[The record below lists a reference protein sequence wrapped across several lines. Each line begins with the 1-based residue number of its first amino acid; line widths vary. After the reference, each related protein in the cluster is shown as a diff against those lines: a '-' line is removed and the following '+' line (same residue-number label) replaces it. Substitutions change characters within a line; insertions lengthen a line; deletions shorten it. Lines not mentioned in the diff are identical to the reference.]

1 MRIRNWFIAAALL
14 LAVTSRNAFS
24 QAYGTINGTV
34 TDPAGASVVGARV
47 SATNLANGQ
56 TRTVQTNQDGLYIIT
71 SLNPATYNVSVEQ
84 SGFKKVTRTS
94 VVLQASQSLTL
105 NLSLTVGGANEQ
117 VTVEA
122 DLDQVDTSTPT
133 LKEVVD
139 PTRMVEMP
147 LNGRNAATLT
157 TLVAGAVVAPSN
169 NSNQGN
175 AKTFPAAVSIAVNGT
190 RENQTGYYL
199 DGAPNMDNLSNIN
212 QPFPFPDA
220 LQEFSVQTSNYN
232 AEYGQNAGGVVSIV
246 TKSGTNQFHGSAFE
260 FIRNRVFNAANFFG
274 YTSGKKTV
282 DPLKR
287 NQFGGTIGG
296 PVIKDNTF
304 FFGGYQG
311 TRIRS
316 LQGGLSSFVPTTAN
330 MTGDFSNLSATI
342 KDPDTGVVIPSKF
355 ISPTRFDPASLK
367 MLTYIPSG
375 GTTGQ
380 VFYSTPIIQ
389 NYDEYIL
396 RGDHKI
402 SSKDTLVG
410 RYYYDRFYNVGSYGG
425 NLLAYRQGSTIGSH
439 NATIHEMHI
448 FSPTL
453 LNDFRIGF
461 SRMVSIRQP
470 PAGTPNVATFGV
482 PIYQPTTAPAIQSIS
497 ISGYFS
503 TGANPTAKFPRTNFS
518 YIDDIHW
525 VHGKHS
531 FAFGGIFEKD
541 QLNMVNVLGLPGTF
555 TFSGDT
561 TGSAIVDFLT
571 GRLRTFGQA
580 NGQHIKNRVWVLNG
594 YAQDS
599 YRINNRLT
607 LTYGVRYEPSRVW
620 HDSLFPQ
627 NQAFHPENIAPGVH
641 STVFPNAPAGLLFSG
656 DKGVPQDGTTGDYT
670 NIAPRVGF
678 AIDPWGNGKT
688 SIRAGFGIFYDS
700 RIPSLTN
707 NRMLGAAPYSATV
720 SLTTPVG
727 HFSNPYQGITNPFPA
742 VFPPSSSAT
751 FVTPVQVYT
760 WDIHN
765 KFITPRNYMM
775 NLAVEQDLGHGFL
788 ARFAYV
794 GSRGQHMTV
803 TLEQNPAVYIPFQTG
818 STTSACTLSTDQRRV
833 YNDPGAA
840 CTNSAP
846 PTTPFTNIY
855 TQSNSANSWY
865 HSGQF
870 SLTKTLSHGLTI
882 LANYTWSKSTDNL
895 PFNTDAAT
903 FGTSGYY
910 VLPITTPNF
919 RKFDQGLSD
928 YNHANVFVTSYVW
941 QTPKLQNMN
950 GFTRSVL
957 GNWETSGIFTAES
970 GAPLN
975 VTAGVDQSKTGIGSD
990 RAQWSGA
997 SPYQKGACSGTTAA
1011 CRQWLNRSAFSLPAV
1026 GTPGNVGKGQFI
1038 GPGFWDWDMSAVKNF
1053 PFTER
1058 FGMQFRAEFFNT
1070 FNHTNFSYNAA
1081 GVTSGG
1087 TTAGSVTQANPSLA
1101 SFGEILGAADPR
1113 ILQFALKFSF

>member
-1 MRIRNWFIAAALL
+1 MRIKSWLQAAALL
-14 LAVTSRNAFS
+14 LVFTTSNAWT

-34 TDPAGASVVGARV
+34 TDPAGESVVGAKV
-47 SATNLANGQ
+47 MVTNLANGQ
-56 TRTVQTNQDGLYIIT
+56 TRTVQTNQDGLFVIP
-71 SLNPATYNVSVEQ
+71 SLNPATYTVSVEQ
-84 SGFKKVTRTS
+84 GGFKKVTQS
-94 VVLQASQSLTL
+94 NVVLQASQSLTL
-105 NLSLTVGGANEQ
+105 NIPLSVGGVNEQ

-122 DLDQVDTSTPT
+122 DLEQVDTSTPT

-157 TLVAGAVVAPSN
+157 TLVAGAVIAPSN

-199 DGAPNMDNLSNIN
+199 DGAPNIDVISNIN

-260 FIRNRVFNAANFFG
+260 FIRNRVFNAANYFG
-274 YTSGKKTV
+274 YTAGKKTV

-296 PVIKDNTF
+296 PVLRDKTF

-316 LQGGLSSFVPTTAN
+316 NQGGLSSFVPTTAN
-330 MTGDFSNLSATI
+330 MNGDFSNLSATI

-355 ISPTRFDPASLK
+355 ISPSRFDPASMK

-380 VFYSTPIIQ
+380 VFYSLPIIQ

-410 RYYYDRFYNVGSYGG
+410 RYYYNRFYNVGSFGG
-425 NLLAYRQGSTIGSH
+425 NLLAYRQGSTISSH
-439 NATIHEMHI
+439 NATIQEMHV
-448 FSPTL
+448 FSAQL

-461 SRMVSIRQP
+461 SRIVSIRQP
-470 PAGTPNVATFGV
+470 PVGTPTVATFGV
-482 PIYQPTTAPAIQSIS
+482 PIYQPPTAPAIQSIS
-497 ISGYFS
+497 VSGYFS
-503 TGANPTAKFPRTNFS
+503 TGANPTAKFPRTDFS
-518 YIDDIHW
+518 YTDDLHW

-555 TFSGDT
+555 SFSGDT
-561 TGSAIVDFLT
+561 TGSALVDFMT

-580 NGQHIKNRVWVLNG
+580 NGQHVKNRDWVLNG

-599 YRINNRLT
+599 YRISARLT
-607 LTYGVRYEPSRVW
+607 LSYGVRYEPSQVW
-620 HDSLFPQ
+620 HDLWPQ
-627 NQAFHPENIAPGVH
+627 NQSFHPENIAAGVH
-641 STVFPNAPAGLLFSG
+641 SAMFPNAPAGLLFSG
-656 DKGVPQDGTTGDYT
+656 DKGVPEDGTTGDFR
-670 NIAPRVGF
+670 NISPRVGF
-678 AIDPWGNGKT
+678 AFDPWGNGKT
-688 SIRAGFGIFYDS
+688 SIRGGFGIFYDS
-700 RIPSLTN
+700 RIPAFSN
-707 NRMLGAAPYSATV
+707 NRELGAAPYSATV

-751 FVTPVQVYT
+751 FVTPVQVFT

-775 NLAVEQDLGHGFL
+775 NLAVEQDLGHGVMS
-788 ARFAYV
+788 RIAYV
-794 GSRGQHMTV
+794 GSRGQHMTT
-803 TLEQNPAVYIPFQTG
+803 TLEQNPAQYIQYQTG
-818 STTSACTLSTDQRRV
+818 STTSACSLSTDQRRL
-833 YNDPGAA
+833 YNDPGAT

-846 PTTPFTNIY
+846 PATPFTNIY
-855 TQSNSANSWY
+855 TQSNSGNSWY
-865 HSGQF
+865 HSAQF
-870 SLTKTLSHGLTI
+870 SLTKPLSHGLTV
-882 LANYTWSKSTDNL
+882 LANYTWSKSTDSL
-895 PFNTDAAT
+895 PFGTDAAT
-903 FGTSGYY
+903 FATAGYY
-910 VLPITTPNF
+910 VLPITAPNF
-919 RKFDQGLSD
+919 RRFDEGLSD

-941 QTPKLQNMN
+941 QTPKLQKSN
-950 GFTRSVL
+950 GLTHSLL
-957 GNWETSGIFTAES
+957 GNWETSGIFTGES

-975 VTAGVDQSKTGIGSD
+975 VTAGVDQSKTGIGAD

-997 SPYQKGACSGTTAA
+997 LPYQKGACTGTTAA

-1038 GPGFWDWDMSAVKNF
+1038 GPGFWDWDMSAVKNI
-1053 PFTER
+1053 PFNER
-1058 FGMQFRAEFFNT
+1058 IGMQFRAEFFNT

>member
-1 MRIRNWFIAAALL
+1 MRLKFWLFAAAIF
-14 LAVTSRNAFS
+14 LAITSCRVWAQS
-24 QAYGTINGTV
+24 YGTINGTV
-34 TDPAGASVVGARV
+34 TDPAGAALPR
-47 SATNLANGQ
+47 ATVTVTNVANGQ
-56 TRTVQTNQDGLYIIT
+56 SRTVMTNQDGLFVMT
-71 SLNPATYNVSVEQ
+71 SLKPATYTITVEQ
-84 SGFKKVTRTS
+84 KGFKKVTQS
-94 VVLQASQSLTL
+94 NVVLQVSQSLTL
-105 NLSLTVGGANEQ
+105 NIPLTVGNVNEQ

-139 PTRMVEMP
+139 PARMTSIP

-199 DGAPNMDNLSNIN
+199 DGAPNIDIISNIN

-260 FIRNRVFNAANFFG
+260 FIRNRVFNAANYFG
-274 YTSGKKTV
+274 YLRGKKIV

-296 PVIKDNTF
+296 PIVRDRTF

-316 LQGGLSSFVPTTAN
+316 NQGGLSSFVPTTAN
-330 MTGDFSNLSATI
+330 MNGDFSNLSATI
-342 KDPDTGVVIPSKF
+342 RDPDTGAVIPNKYIDPS
-355 ISPTRFDPASLK
+355 RFDPASVK

-375 GTTGQ
+375 GTSGQ
-380 VFYSTPIIQ
+380 VSYSTPIIQ

-396 RGDHKI
+396 RGDHNI
-402 SSKDTLVG
+402 SSKDTLMG
-410 RYYYDRFYNVGSYGG
+410 RYYYNRFFNVGSYGG
-425 NLLAYRQGSTIGSH
+425 NLLAYRQGSTISSH
-439 NATIHEMHI
+439 NATIQEMHV
-448 FSPTL
+448 FSSNL
-453 LNDFRIGF
+453 LNDFRVGF
-461 SRMVSIRQP
+461 SRIVSIRQP
-470 PAGTPNVATFGV
+470 PAGTPTVATFGV

-497 ISGYFS
+497 VSGYFS
-503 TGANPTAKFPRTNFS
+503 TGALPTAKFPRTDFS
-518 YIDDIHW
+518 YTDDLHW

-531 FAFGGIFEKD
+531 FAFGVIFEKD

-555 TFSGDT
+555 SFSGDT
-561 TGSAIVDFLT
+561 TGSALVDFMT

-580 NGQHIKNRVWVLNG
+580 NGQHVKNRDWVLNG

-599 YRINNRLT
+599 YKISSRLT
-607 LTYGVRYEPSRVW
+607 LSYGVRYEPSHVW
-620 HDSLFPQ
+620 HNLWQQ
-627 NQAFHPENIAPGVH
+627 NQAFHPENIASDIH
-641 STVFPNAPAGLLFSG
+641 STMFPNAPAGLLFSG
-656 DKGVPQDGTTGDYT
+656 DKGVPEDGQTGDFA
-670 NIAPRVGF
+670 NVAPRVGF
-678 AIDPWGNGKT
+678 AWDVFGDGRT
-688 SIRAGFGIFYDS
+688 SVRGGFGIFYDS
-700 RIPSLTN
+700 RIPAFAN

-727 HFSNPYQGITNPFPA
+727 HFSNPYQGVTNPFPA

-751 FVTPVQVYT
+751 FVTPVQVFT

-775 NLAVEQDLGHGFL
+775 NLAVEQNLGRGVMS
-788 ARFAYV
+788 RIAYV
-794 GSRGQHMTV
+794 GSRGQHMTT
-803 TLEQNPAVYIPFQTG
+803 TLEQNPAQYIPFQSG
-818 STTSACTLSTDQRRV
+818 SATSACTLTTDQRRI
-833 YNDPGAA
+833 YNDPGAD

-846 PTTPFTNIY
+846 PAALFSNVFTQN
-855 TQSNSANSWY
+855 NSGNSWY
-865 HSGQF
+865 HSAQF
-870 SLTKTLSHGLTI
+870 SLTKPLSHGLTV
-882 LANYTWSKSTDNL
+882 LANYTWSKSTDSL
-895 PFNTDAAT
+895 PFGTDAAT
-903 FGTSGYY
+903 FGTAGYY
-910 VLPITTPNF
+910 VLPMTAPNF
-919 RKFDQGLSD
+919 RRYDEGLSD
-928 YNHANVFVTSYVW
+928 YNHTQVFVTSYVW
-941 QTPKLQNMN
+941 QTPKLAKMN
-950 GFTRSVL
+950 GFARSVL
-957 GNWETSGIFTAES
+957 GSWETSGIFTGES

-975 VTAGVDQSKTGIGSD
+975 VTAGVDQSKTGIGAD
-990 RAQWSGA
+990 RAQWAGG
-997 SPYQKGACSGTTAA
+997 SPYKKGACSGTTAP

-1026 GTPGNVGKGQFI
+1026 GTFGNVGKGQFI
-1038 GPGFWDWDMSAVKNF
+1038 GPGFWDWDMSAVKNIQ
-1053 PFTER
+1053 FTER
-1058 FGMQFRAEFFNT
+1058 YEMQFRAEFFNT

-1113 ILQFALKFSF
+1113 IMQFALKVSF

>member
-1 MRIRNWFIAAALL
+1 MRMKNWIAAAALML
-14 LAVTSRNAFS
+14 VFTASEAWT
-24 QAYGTINGTV
+24 QAYGTINGTITDSAGSSIPGANV
-34 TDPAGASVVGARV
+34 TV
-47 SATNLANGQ
+47 TNVANGQ
-56 TRTVQTNQDGLYIIT
+56 SRAVTTNQDGLYVVP
-71 SLNPATYNVSVEQ
+71 SLNPATYSVTVQ
-84 SGFKKVTRTS
+84 QPGFKKVTQS
-94 VVLQASQSLTL
+94 NVILQASQSLTL
-105 NLSLTVGGANEQ
+105 NIPLAVGGANEQ
-117 VTVEA
+117 VRVEA
-122 DLDQVDTSTPT
+122 DLDQVDVSTPT

-157 TLVAGAVVAPSN
+157 ALVAGAVVAPSN

-199 DGAPNMDNLSNIN
+199 DGAPNIDVISNIN

-220 LQEFSVQTSNYN
+220 LQEFSVQTSNYT

-246 TKSGTNQFHGSAFE
+246 TKSGTNVFHGSAFE
-260 FIRNRVFNAANFFG
+260 FIRNRIFNAANYFG

-287 NQFGGTIGG
+287 NQFGGTLGG
-296 PVIKDNTF
+296 PIFKDKTF

-311 TRIRS
+311 TRVRS
-316 LQGGLSSFVPTTAN
+316 NQGGLSSFVPTAAN
-330 MTGDFSNLSATI
+330 MNGDFSNISATI

-355 ISPTRFDPASLK
+355 ISPTRFDPASMK

-380 VFYSTPIIQ
+380 VSYTLPIIQ
-389 NYDEYIL
+389 NYDEYIA
-396 RGDHKI
+396 RGSHTI
-402 SSKDTLVG
+402 STKDTLMG
-410 RYYYDRFYNVGSYGG
+410 RYYYDRFYNVGSFGG
-425 NLLAYRQGSTIGSH
+425 NLLAYRQGSTISSH
-439 NATIHEMHI
+439 NATIQEMHV
-448 FSPTL
+448 FSPEL
-453 LNDFRIGF
+453 LNDFRFGF
-461 SRMVSIRQP
+461 TRIVSIRQP
-470 PAGTPNVATFGV
+470 PIGTPNVATFGV
-482 PIYQPTTAPAIQSIS
+482 PIYQPPTAPAIQSIS

-503 TGANPTAKFPRTNFS
+503 TGANPTAKFPRTDFS
-518 YIDDIHW
+518 YTDDVHW

-561 TGSAIVDFLT
+561 TGNALVDFMT

-580 NGQHIKNRVWVLNG
+580 NGQHVKNRDWVLNG
-594 YAQDS
+594 YVQDS
-599 YRINNRLT
+599 YRVNTRLT
-607 LTYGVRYEPSRVW
+607 LSLGVRYEPSQVW
-620 HDSLFPQ
+620 HDLWPQ
-627 NQAFHPENIAPGVH
+627 NQAFHPENIASGVR
-641 STVFPNAPAGLLFSG
+641 STMFPNAPAGLLFSG
-656 DKGVPQDGTTGDYT
+656 DKGVPQDGTTGDFS
-670 NIAPRVGF
+670 NVSPRVGF
-678 AIDPWGNGKT
+678 AFDPWGNGQT
-688 SIRAGFGIFYDS
+688 SIRGGFGIFYDS
-700 RIPSLTN
+700 RIPAFSN
-707 NRMLGAAPYSATV
+707 NRELGAAPYSATV
-720 SLTTPVG
+720 SLTTPAG

-751 FVTPVQVYT
+751 FVTPVQVFT

-775 NLAVEQDLGHGFL
+775 NLAVEQDLGTGFVS
-788 ARFAYV
+788 RIAYV

-818 STTSACTLSTDQRRV
+818 STTSACTLSTDQRRI
-833 YNDPGAA
+833 YNDPAAA

-846 PTTPFTNIY
+846 PATPFTNVY
-855 TQSNSANSWY
+855 TQNNSGNSWY
-865 HSGQF
+865 HSAQF
-870 SLTKTLSHGLTI
+870 SLTKPLSHGFTI
-882 LANYTWSKSTDNL
+882 LANYTWSKSTDSL

-910 VLPITTPNF
+910 VLPITAPDF
-919 RKFDQGLSD
+919 RRFDRGLSD
-928 YNHANVFVTSYVW
+928 YNHTSVFVTSYVW
-941 QTPKLQNMN
+941 QTPKLQKTN

-957 GNWETSGIFTAES
+957 GNWETSGIFTGES

-975 VTAGVDQSKTGIGSD
+975 VTAGVDQSKTGIGQD

-997 SPYQKGACSGTTAA
+997 SPYLKGACSGTTAA
-1011 CRQWLNRSAFSLPAV
+1011 CRQWLNRSAFSLPPV

-1038 GPGFWDWDMSAVKNF
+1038 GPGFWDWDMSAVKNI
-1053 PFTER
+1053 PFNER
-1058 FGMQFRAEFFNT
+1058 VGLQFRAEFFNA

-1113 ILQFALKFSF
+1113 IMQFALKFSF

>member
-1 MRIRNWFIAAALL
+1 MRIRNWLFVAALL

-34 TDPAGASVVGARV
+34 TDPAGESLVGARV
-47 SATNLANGQ
+47 SAINLATGQ
-56 TRTVQTNQDGLYIIT
+56 TRTVQTNQDGIYIIT
-71 SLNPATYNVSVEQ
+71 SLNPATYNVNVEQ
-84 SGFKKVTRTS
+84 SGFKKVTRTG

-260 FIRNRVFNAANFFG
+260 FIRNRVFNAANYFG
-274 YTSGKKTV
+274 YVSGKKTV

-296 PVIKDNTF
+296 PVFKDKTF

-316 LQGGLSSFVPTTAN
+316 NQGGLSSFVPTTAN
-330 MTGDFSNLSATI
+330 MNGDFSNLSATI

-380 VFYSTPIIQ
+380 VFYTTPIIQ

-425 NLLAYRQGSTIGSH
+425 DLLAYRQGSTISSH

-470 PAGTPNVATFGV
+470 PPGTPNVATFGV
-482 PIYQPTTAPAIQSIS
+482 PIYQPPTAPAIQNIS

-503 TGANPTAKFPRTNFS
+503 TGANPTAKFPRTDFS

-531 FAFGGIFEKD
+531 LAFGGIFEKD

-580 NGQHIKNRVWVLNG
+580 NGQHVKNRVWVLNG

-599 YRINNRLT
+599 YRINSRLT
-607 LTYGVRYEPSRVW
+607 LSYGVRYEPSQVW

-627 NQAFHPENIAPGVH
+627 NQAFHPENIAAGVR

-656 DKGVPQDGTTGDYT
+656 DKGVPQDGTTGDFS
-670 NIAPRVGF
+670 NVAPRVGF
-678 AIDPWGNGKT
+678 AWDVFGNGRT
-688 SIRAGFGIFYDS
+688 SVRGGFGIFYDS
-700 RIPSLTN
+700 RIPSLSN
-707 NRMLGAAPYSATV
+707 NRELGAAPYSATV

-751 FVTPVQVYT
+751 FVTPVQVFT

-775 NLAVEQDLGHGFL
+775 NLAVEQDLGRGVL
-788 ARFAYV
+788 SRIAYV
-794 GSRGQHMTV
+794 GSRGQHMTT
-803 TLEQNPAVYIPFQTG
+803 TLEQNPAQYIQYQTG
-818 STTSACTLSTDQRRV
+818 STTSACTLSTDQRRL
-833 YNDPGAA
+833 YNDPGAT

-846 PTTPFTNIY
+846 PSTPFTNIY
-855 TQSNSANSWY
+855 TQSNSGNSWY
-865 HSGQF
+865 HSAQF
-870 SLTKTLSHGLTI
+870 SLNKPLSHGLTV
-882 LANYTWSKSTDNL
+882 LANYTWSKSTDSL
-895 PFNTDAAT
+895 PFGTDAAT
-903 FGTSGYY
+903 FATAGYY
-910 VLPITTPNF
+910 VLPITAPNF

-928 YNHANVFVTSYVW
+928 YNHAHVFVTSYVW
-941 QTPKLQNMN
+941 QSPKLQNMN
-950 GFTRSVL
+950 GITRNVL

-975 VTAGVDQSKTGIGSD
+975 VTAGVDQSKTGIGQD

-997 SPYQKGACSGTTAA
+997 SAYQKGACTGTTAA
-1011 CRQWLNRSAFSLPAV
+1011 CRQWLNRSAFSLPTV

>member
-1 MRIRNWFIAAALL
+1 MHLKKWL
-14 LAVTSRNAFS
+14 LATSVFVAFAGCSAWS
-24 QAYGTINGTV
+24 QSYATINGSV
-34 TDPAGASVVGARV
+34 TDPAGQALTGAKVVV
-47 SATNLANGQ
+47 TNMANGQ
-56 TRTVQTNQDGLYIIT
+56 SRSVNTNQDGLYVVT
-71 SLNPATYNVSVEQ
+71 SLNPGTYTVTVEQ
-84 SGFKKVTRTS
+84 SGFKKVTQS
-94 VVLQASQSLTL
+94 NVVLQVSQSLTL
-105 NLSLTVGGANEQ
+105 NIPMSIGGVNEQ

-122 DLDQVDTSTPT
+122 DLDQVDTTTPT

-139 PTRMVEMP
+139 PARMTSIP

-199 DGAPNMDNLSNIN
+199 DGAPNIDVISNIN

-232 AEYGQNAGGVVSIV
+232 AEYGQNAGGVVSII
-246 TKSGTNQFHGSAFE
+246 TKSGTNKFHGSAFE
-260 FIRNRVFNAANFFG
+260 FIRNRVFNAANYFG
-274 YTSGKKTV
+274 YVSGKKTV

-287 NQFGGTIGG
+287 NQFGGTFGG
-296 PVIKDNTF
+296 PVQRDKTF

-316 LQGGLSSFVPTTAN
+316 NQGGLSSFVPTTAN
-330 MTGDFSNLSATI
+330 MNGDFSNLSATI
-342 KDPDTGVVIPSKF
+342 RDPDTGVVIPSKF
-355 ISPTRFDPASLK
+355 IDPSRFDPASMK

-380 VFYSTPIIQ
+380 VFYSLPIIQ

-396 RGDHKI
+396 RGDHKF
-402 SSKDTLVG
+402 SAKDSMVG
-410 RYYYDRFYNVGSYGG
+410 RYYYNRFYNIGSYGG
-425 NLLAYRQGSTIGSH
+425 NLLAYRQGSTISSH
-439 NATIHEMHI
+439 NAVIQEIHV
-448 FSPTL
+448 FSPNL

-461 SRMVSIRQP
+461 TRIVSIRQP
-470 PAGTPNVATFGV
+470 PPGAPNVNTFGV
-482 PIYQPTTAPAIQSIS
+482 AIYQPTTAPAIQSIN

-503 TGANPTAKFPRTNFS
+503 TGANPTAKFPRTDFS
-518 YIDDIHW
+518 YVDDLHW
-525 VHGKHS
+525 IHGKHS

-555 TFSGDT
+555 SFSGDT
-561 TGSAIVDFLT
+561 TGSAIVDFMT

-580 NGQHIKNRVWVLNG
+580 NGQHVKNRDWVLNG

-599 YRINNRLT
+599 YRISSRLN
-607 LTYGVRYEPSRVW
+607 LSYGVRYEPSQVW
-620 HDSLFPQ
+620 HDTLFPQ
-627 NQAFHPENIAPGVH
+627 NQAFHPENITPGIR

-656 DKGVPQDGTTGDYT
+656 DKGVPEDGITGDFALV
-670 NIAPRVGF
+670 APRLGF
-678 AIDPWGNGKT
+678 AWDVFGNGNT
-688 SIRAGFGIFYDS
+688 SVRGGFGLFYDS
-700 RIPSLTN
+700 RIPAFSN

-727 HFSNPYQGITNPFPA
+727 HFSNPYQGVTNPFPA

-751 FVTPVQVYT
+751 FVTPVQVFT

-765 KFITPRNYMM
+765 KFITPRTFMM
-775 NLAVEQDLGHGFL
+775 NLAVEQDLGRGVIS
-788 ARFAYV
+788 RIAYV
-794 GSRGQHMTV
+794 GSRGLHQTV
-803 TLEQNPAVYIPFQTG
+803 TLEQNPAQYIPFQTG
-818 STTSACTLSTDQRRV
+818 STTSACTLSTDQRRL
-833 YNDPGAA
+833 YNNPGAA

-846 PTTPFTNIY
+846 PKPMFSNVY
-855 TQSNSANSWY
+855 TQNNSGNSWY
-865 HSGQF
+865 HSAQF
-870 SLTKTLSHGLTI
+870 SLTKPLSHGLTV
-882 LANYTWSKSTDNL
+882 LANYTFSKSTDTL
-895 PFNTDAAT
+895 PFATDAAT

-910 VLPITTPNF
+910 SLPITNPDF
-919 RKFDQGLSD
+919 RRLDRGRSD
-928 YNHANVFVTSYVW
+928 YDHTHVFVTSYVL
-941 QTPKLQNMN
+941 QTPKLQKMN
-950 GFTRSVL
+950 SFTRHLL

-975 VTAGVDQSKTGIGSD
+975 LTAGVDQSKTGIGQD

-997 SPYQKGACSGTTAA
+997 TPYQQGSCTGTTAP

-1026 GTPGNVGKGQFI
+1026 GTSGNVGKGQFL
-1038 GPGFWDWDMSAVKNF
+1038 GPGFWDWDMAAVKNI
-1053 PFTER
+1053 PLNER

-1087 TTAGSVTQANPSLA
+1087 TTSASVTQANPSLA
-1101 SFGEILGAADPR
+1101 SFGEIHGAADPR
-1113 ILQFALKFSF
+1113 IMQFALKFSF